1 MELLILLVLIV
12 ANIIVDTVCRSAPPK
27 SWAAT
32 LLIVILVPDALAIL
46 VTLKYA
52 LLLHQGK
59 LDGPGQPDHPSRDG
73 DLLGIP
79 LAALPLLFP
88 FLPCKTAA
96 LQTPVTSPHL
106 FALSEQVLTLDTRRV
121 LVRVPVNP
129 RGVFEYFTGLSK
141 VSFYGKVTAEQTND
155 CSPTPGNS

>member
-59 LDGPGQPDHPSRDG
+59 LDGLASLIILPGMVICLEFLWLLYLYYSRFYRAKQPPSK
-73 DLLGIP
+73 P
-79 LAALPLLFP
+79 
-88 FLPCKTAA
+88 
-96 LQTPVTSPHL
+96 Q
-106 FALSEQVLTLDTRRV
+106 
-121 LVRVPVNP
+121 
-129 RGVFEYFTGLSK
+129 
-141 VSFYGKVTAEQTND
+141 
-155 CSPTPGNS
+155 

>member
-52 LLLHQGK
+52 LILHQGK
-59 LDGPGQPDHPSRDG
+59 LDGLASLIILPGMVICLEFLWLLYLYYSRFYRAKQPPSK
-73 DLLGIP
+73 P
-79 LAALPLLFP
+79 
-88 FLPCKTAA
+88 
-96 LQTPVTSPHL
+96 Q
-106 FALSEQVLTLDTRRV
+106 
-121 LVRVPVNP
+121 
-129 RGVFEYFTGLSK
+129 
-141 VSFYGKVTAEQTND
+141 
-155 CSPTPGNS
+155 